1 MVLNLNTAPDM
12 LLGYAVD
19 FVGVTGVPATCGNNE
34 IFTMGIYYG
43 TMDLLSQQ
51 LRPLSKGA
59 DAVASELVDGR
70 ARGLRA
76 RPRLLIS
83 ISRAHLSSQPPTARF
98 LSKRARAEA
107 QGPALSLQ
115 GSEARGPER
124 VTCTGIALRCQRRP
138 YGGGGRQP
146 WGLAGLAP
154 RQPCAPSVA
163 RSHVP
168 NIIGAYRCLAVRWPP
183 PSVKDPARWG
193 AC

>member
-59 DAVASELVDGR
+59 DAVASKLVDGR

-83 ISRAHLSSQPPTARF
+83 ISRAHLSSQPPTAASFQSELGPRPKGLRS
-98 LSKRARAEA
+98 LSRARRPEGLKGLPARA
-107 QGPALSLQ
+107 LHSGAKGDPTVAGAGSRGGSPALHPASRARLRWHGLTSRISL
-115 GSEARGPER
+115 EP
-124 VTCTGIALRCQRRP
+124 
-138 YGGGGRQP
+138 
-146 WGLAGLAP
+146 
-154 RQPCAPSVA
+154 
-163 RSHVP
+163 
-168 NIIGAYRCLAVRWPP
+168 IGASRSAGRLR
-183 PSVKDPARWG
+183 R
-193 AC
+193 